1 LLGQIDRKREVF
13 DCRYLTSTTGSN
25 TLHSNTDILFLT
37 KLQKSQIPEKGFAQ
51 IKKRYHNLN
60 LIPATE
66 RFIAESTSLRLKIL
80 KRSPNQPPAIG

>member
-66 RFIAESTSLRLKIL
+66 RYIA
-80 KRSPNQPPAIG
+80 AIGNSLIKKARPSLTLPI